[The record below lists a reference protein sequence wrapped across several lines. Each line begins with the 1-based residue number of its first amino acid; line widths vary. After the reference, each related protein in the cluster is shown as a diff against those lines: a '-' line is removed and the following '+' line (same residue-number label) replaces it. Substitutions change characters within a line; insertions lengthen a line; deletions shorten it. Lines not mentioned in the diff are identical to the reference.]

1 MDIETK
7 IKLLLG
13 EKDIQIVM
21 LSSKL
26 EEALNKIKELEK
38 NEDRQDKV

>member
-13 EKDIQIVM
+13 EKDVQIAM
-21 LSSKL
+21 LSVEL
-26 EEALNKIKELEK
+26 EKALIKIKELEAEK
-38 NEDRQDKV
+38 NESRQG